1 MSGMEKITETI
12 LAKVEEEARQII
24 ENANKEA
31 LKEVQKA
38 EKQAKTKYD
47 EEKQKVVGDAEREAA
62 RVLAQSQIE
71 ARQKLAMA
79 KAEIIE
85 KVTANVKD
93 SLEKVADRQQS
104 LAALIKEALD
114 GLDVDKAVVYVSA
127 EDISVAKKVVK
138 AEKTLADRI
147 SEIKEGKFNGGAIA
161 ETLDGMIRVDNTYDT
176 RLKMLLPRIMPEIE
190 KTLFSDK

>member
-12 LAKVEEEARQII
+12 LEKVEEEARQII
-24 ENANKEA
+24 EKANEEA

-38 EKQAKTKYD
+38 EKQAKSKYN

-62 RVLAQSQIE
+62 RIQAQSQIE
-71 ARQKLAMA
+71 ARQKLAVA
-79 KAEIIE
+79 KAEIID

-93 SLEKVADRQQS
+93 GLKKVVDRQKS
-104 LAALIKEALD
+104 LTTLIKEAVD
-114 GLDVDKAVVYVSA
+114 GLDVDKAIIYVSA
-127 EDISVAKKVVK
+127 DDISIAKKAVK
-138 AEKTLADRI
+138 EDKALAGRI

-161 ETLDGMIRVDNTYDT
+161 ETPDGMLRVDNTYDT